1 MEQNKAPQKA
11 QDKNLATM
19 DLKTLILTIP
29 KKQFLASGGDEEQFN
44 REAGFALQLF
54 DQNPFLGKMDRLSIV
69 YSIVNV
75 ALTGLTLNPEL
86 KLGYLVPRKGKLYFQ
101 SSYMGK
107 REILFQAGIV
117 KDIWVSLVHENDPF
131 EYFDGDVREI
141 KHTPDPFLSV
151 QERGEIIGGYW
162 VAILQN
168 NTRMMG
174 TMSRERIE
182 QIKARSEAVKA
193 KKGSPWDTDPLEMM
207 KKTII
212 NAAFKDLPK
221 LGISEHVL
229 KAMKADSQVDDE
241 DLKDFI
247 EQQEAGQEHDLDNDS
262 PATDEVIDTEAEV
275 IDEINE
281 ETTTKK
287 DPKPATGPDQ
297 GSSAGP
303 AGSNPAQPGAPGKSE
318 LNFKP
323 DKK

>member
-1 MEQNKAPQKA
+1 MEKSQAPAKA
-11 QDKNLATM
+11 QGSETLATM
-19 DLKTLILTIP
+19 PMKKLILTQP
-29 KKQFLASGGDEEQFN
+29 KAQFLASGGDEQQFN
-44 REAGFALQLF
+44 KEAGFVLQKF
-54 DQNPFLGKMDRLSIV
+54 QENPYLAKMDRLSIINAV
-69 YSIVNV
+69 VNV

-107 REILFQAGIV
+107 REILFQAGVV
-117 KDIWVSLVHENDPF
+117 KDIWVNLVHENDPF
-131 EYFDGDVREI
+131 EYYDGDHREI
-141 KHTPDPFLSV
+141 KHAPNPFATV
-151 QERGEIIGGYW
+151 EERGDIIGGYW

-168 NTRMMG
+168 GTRMMG

-193 KKGSPWDTDPLEMM
+193 EKNSPWKTDPLEMM

-221 LGISEHVL
+221 TGISEHVL
-229 KAMKADSQVDDE
+229 NAMQADSQVDNE
-241 DLKDFI
+241 DLKDWI
-247 EQQEAGQEHDLDNDS
+247 REQEAGQEHDLENDS
-262 PATDEVIDTEAEV
+262 PAEDEVIEAE
-275 IDEINE
+275 IIEEINE
-281 ETTTKK
+281 HTTTKK
-287 DPKPATGPDQ
+287 DPQPAPGPDQ
-297 GSSAGP
+297 GPAQGP